1 MRAYPKAL
9 SDAHAPKPWLSVQTD
24 PSAESSSV
32 VPATSAWW
40 AQRTAPLRA
49 TATTAKTPALPRK
62 CAFSSMRAYP
72 KVLNDAHAPKPW
84 LSVQTMTRAESLS
97 VVPAATAWWAQRTAP
112 LPATAPPA
120 AWPRKCSFSSM
131 RAYLHALSDEHA
143 PKPWLSVQTGP
154 RAESLSVV
162 PATTAWWAQRTAPS
176 PVTAKTAG

>member
-1 MRAYPKAL
+1 MRILSMRAYPKAL

-97 VVPAATAWWAQRTAP
+97 VVPATSAWW
-112 LPATAPPA
+112 
-120 AWPRKCSFSSM
+120 
-131 RAYLHALSDEHA
+131 
-143 PKPWLSVQTGP
+143 V
-154 RAESLSVV
+154 
-162 PATTAWWAQRTAPS
+162 QRTAPS
-176 PVTAKTAG
+176 PATAKTAGRGGLSVDLGRRALSSTCSRNALPTKLHQPATNITYKRLMGPDDRW